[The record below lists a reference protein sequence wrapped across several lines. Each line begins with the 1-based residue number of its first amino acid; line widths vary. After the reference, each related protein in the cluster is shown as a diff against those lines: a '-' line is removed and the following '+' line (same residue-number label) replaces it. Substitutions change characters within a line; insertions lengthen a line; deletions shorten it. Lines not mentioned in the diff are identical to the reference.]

1 MDTPQPTDLDQR
13 THAVVAAF
21 RAPSTADA
29 AHALARA
36 GVPVFPCV
44 PRAKHPRTR
53 RGFQDA
59 TTDPGTVAWMWR
71 QWPDANVAIPTGRV
85 SGFDVVD
92 VDTHETGSGE
102 AAFDKAIQHGLTGGW
117 AFTVHTP
124 HDGLHA
130 FHPNPGI
137 EQRSWQ
143 LPKVHVDFR
152 SDGGYIVVP
161 PSYVEYD
168 DGTSGTY
175 RLATVASG
183 PPSPV
188 DGGALRDFLQPP
200 RPRPVVAPVTDGDP
214 RAAAERLARYLL
226 SEPGY
231 RHARLFWA
239 ACRLAEE
246 NHDYDVALSTLG
258 SAAVQLGLSPREAER
273 TIRNAYRHAHP
284 HAAHP
289 TPSPGRESSTF
300 APGGRRRPNPPQ
312 AVIS

>member
-1 MDTPQPTDLDQR
+1 MNTHQPTVLDQR
-13 THAVVAAF
+13 TRAVVEAF
-21 RAPSTADA
+21 RAPSTADV

-44 PRAKHPRTR
+44 PGAKRPRTK

-59 TTDPGTVAWMWR
+59 TTDPGTVARMWR
-71 QWPDANVAIPTGRV
+71 QRPDANVAIPTGRV
-85 SGFDVVD
+85 SGLDVVD
-92 VDTHETGSGE
+92 VDAHEAGSGQ
-102 AAFDKAIQHGLTGGW
+102 AAFDNALRHGLASGW

-124 HDGLHA
+124 HAGLHA
-130 FHPNPGI
+130 YYPNPGI
-137 EQRSWQ
+137 EQRSWA
-143 LPKVHVDFR
+143 LSKVHVDFR

-161 PSYVEYD
+161 PSYVEYQ

-175 RLATVASG
+175 RLATIATA
-183 PPSPV
+183 PASPV
-188 DGGALRDFLQPP
+188 DGVALRDFLQPP
-200 RPRPVVAPVTDGDP
+200 RPRPTFASNPEGDP

-258 SAAVQLGLSPREAER
+258 AAAVQLGLSAREAER

-289 TPSPGRESSTF
+289 APSPGSSTYT
-300 APGGRRRPNPPQ
+300 PGGRRRPGPPSQ

>member
-1 MDTPQPTDLDQR
+1 MDTPQPADLDPR
-13 THAVVAAF
+13 IRAVVAAF

-36 GVPVFPCV
+36 GVPVFPCA
-44 PRAKHPRTR
+44 PRAKYPRTR

-92 VDTHETGSGE
+92 VDTHETGSGQ
-102 AAFDKAIQHGLTGGW
+102 AAFDGALQHGLAGGW
-117 AFTVHTP
+117 AFAVHTP
-124 HDGLHA
+124 HAGLHA
-130 FHPNPGI
+130 FFPNPGI
-137 EQRSWQ
+137 EQRSWA
-143 LPKVHVDFR
+143 LSKAHVDFR

-175 RLATVASG
+175 RLAAVASG
-183 PPSPV
+183 PVSPV
-188 DGGALRDFLQPP
+188 DGVALRDFLQPP
-200 RPRPVVAPVTDGDP
+200 RPRPVFAPNPSGDEE
-214 RAAAERLARYLL
+214 AAERLARYLL

-231 RHARLFWA
+231 RHVRLFWA

-258 SAAVQLGLSPREAER
+258 AAAVQLGLSPREAER

-289 TPSPGRESSTF
+289 TPGPESSTF
-300 APGGRRRPNPPQ
+300 EPGGRRRPNPPQ